1 LPAMRP
7 RSTLRNMNSRSRFR
21 NTRAAITAASS
32 IGAKGLAGV
41 INLVSIPLT
50 LHYLGPERFGL
61 WMTIAS
67 LQTIFAFADFGLG
80 NGVLNTVAEAYGR
93 GDLPFA
99 FQAIRS
105 AFALQAC
112 VAAVLLGLF
121 WLASSYI
128 DWPAALHVS
137 GSVAVREARPAIL
150 IFATLFFARSVLQV
164 IQQAQYGLQT
174 GYIANAWTAVGN
186 TAALIG
192 LYVAASDHAS
202 VPILCLV
209 VSGCPVASN
218 LLNACWWLSTR
229 LRSQPHRTTT
239 LESKWHILCSMM
251 KVGLLFFLLQ
261 VGAALYYGVDPVIV
275 NQVLGS
281 AAVATL
287 AVVQKPFDM
296 LSILLLL
303 LMQPLWPAYR
313 EAIASGD
320 IQWVRSTFRRALAV
334 AGFVAVFFALLMGIE
349 GRQLIALW
357 AGSDVHPSEAL
368 ILAYC
373 AAHIF
378 SATQTPLSFFLNG
391 LGKIRFQLLLS
402 TPVIFLS
409 IVLKVV
415 LTSRLGL
422 AIIPLTTVILGTV
435 LMLPMQVV
443 YVRRQL
449 RGISRYA
456 ATGAPGNP
464 ESPATA

>member
-1 LPAMRP
+1 
-7 RSTLRNMNSRSRFR
+7 MNSRSRFR
-21 NTRAAITAASS
+21 NTRAALTAASS
-32 IGAKGLAGV
+32 VGAKGLAGV
-41 INLVSIPLT
+41 ISLVSIPLT

-67 LQTIFAFADFGLG
+67 LQSIFAFADFGLG

-99 FQAIRS
+99 YRAVRS
-105 AFALQAC
+105 AFVLQAF

-128 DWPAALHVS
+128 DWPAVLHVS
-137 GSVAVREARPAIL
+137 GSTAAREARPAIL
-150 IFATLFFARSVLQV
+150 VFASLFFVRSVLQV
-164 IQQAQYGLQT
+164 VQQAQYGLQI
-174 GYIANAWTAVGN
+174 GYVANAWTACGN

-192 LYVAASDHAS
+192 LYMAARQHAS

-209 VSGCPVASN
+209 VSGCPVVSS

-229 LRSQPHRTTT
+229 LTSQAHQKTT
-239 LESKWHILCSMM
+239 LEFQWHILSSMM
-251 KVGLLFFLLQ
+251 RLGLLFFLLQ
-261 VGAALYYGVDPVIV
+261 VGAALYYGLDPVIV

-281 AAVATL
+281 TAVATL
-287 AVVQKPFDM
+287 AVVQKPFEM
-296 LSILLLL
+296 LSVLLLL

-313 EAIASGD
+313 EAISSGD
-320 IQWVRSTFRRALAV
+320 TQWVRSTFRRALALSGV
-334 AGFVAVFFALLMGIE
+334 IAISFALLMGIE

-373 AAHIF
+373 AAYIF

-402 TPVIFLS
+402 APVIVLS
-409 IVLKVV
+409 IAFKVI
-415 LTSRLGL
+415 LTSRFGL
-422 AIIPLTTVILGTV
+422 AVIPLTTVTLGAL
-435 LMLPMQVV
+435 LMLPIQVL

-449 RGISRYA
+449 RGIHRYA
-456 ATGAPGNP
+456 APPGAAG
-464 ESPATA
+464 SSSATA